1 MSVEELRELADRLR
15 KGRLVQ
21 QSRMMISAI
30 NGLPVEMSAGEVREH
45 AHPDAIAAA
54 DAIEWLLSDRHQAE
68 EAMRERISM
77 LEKLLSD
84 CADELAAEVEARFER
99 VWGHPGMRHKI
110 ERDMN
115 TVVAARAAIRS
126 IDTRGE

>member
-1 MSVEELRELADRLR
+1 MSFE
-15 KGRLVQ
+15 VQ
-21 QSRMMISAI
+21 QSDRNAAHDIYD
-30 NGLPVEMSAGEVREH
+30 GLEMFGLAE
-45 AHPDAIAAA
+45 AAA
-54 DAIEWLLSDRHQAE
+54 QGLLDNGAMVKAIVNVRHQAE

-99 VWGHPGMRHKI
+99 VWGHPGMRRKI